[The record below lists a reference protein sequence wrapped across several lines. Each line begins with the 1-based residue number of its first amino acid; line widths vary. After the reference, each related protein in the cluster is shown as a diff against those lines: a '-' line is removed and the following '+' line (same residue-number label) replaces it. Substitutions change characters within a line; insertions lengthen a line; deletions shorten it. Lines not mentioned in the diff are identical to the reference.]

1 MTIWIEGAT
10 NVCNQ
15 IHNPLN
21 PSGGCATLVVF
32 LHCKEQKSISTET
45 MLDVFTFIYLECVQG
60 KLCEGVPWVNCYRPA
75 LDRAAN

>member
-15 IHNPLN
+15 THNPLN

-32 LHCKEQKSISTET
+32 LHYKEQKSISTET
-45 MLDVFTFIYLECVQG
+45 MLDVFTFIYLECIQG
-60 KLCEGVPWVNCYRPA
+60 KLCEGVPWINCDRPA